1 MTKPHTLAYYMDG
14 QQRVEFCKVCSAEGF
29 ALYED
34 CPGKTEN
41 SISHEQKSLD
51 EKKQTVR

>member
-51 EKKQTVR
+51 EKKQTAK

>member
-1 MTKPHTLAYYMDG
+1 MDG